1 MRDTERSCLLLVQP
15 VSEPGRRRRRRRRRK
30 RRRRRN
36 LAHRRYVWSLATSHQ
51 LLEE

>member
-15 VSEPGRRRRRRRRRK
+15 VSEPGGGRRRRK

-36 LAHRRYVWSLATSHQ
+36 LAHMRYVWSLATSHQ